1 MTDGIPI
8 NEPSISLVKECSASS
23 NMAPADIMYTYTVE
37 NTGDSDPA
45 RPIDLAMGEEDTVE
59 YILLDMP
66 EGTYTNTATSTGFD
80 EGGHEV
86 TARSYRTTRGE
97 T

>member
-1 MTDGIPI
+1 
-8 NEPSISLVKECSASS
+8 
-23 NMAPADIMYTYTVE
+23 MAPADIMYTYTVE
-37 NTGDSDPA
+37 NTGDSDLFNVTVYDETLA
-45 RPIDLAMGEEDTVE
+45 ITILGPIDLAMGEEDTVE